1 MTPIKY
7 IGHRETYR
15 EGCYG
20 SGLVFLSGQTI
31 NVDDDAL
38 AKKLLKHKDVYTL
51 GEAEAAE
58 EVEKVAATVPETDKG
73 ADPAQDMRD
82 SIMAMN
88 KDALETFAK
97 SHFSVD
103 LDKRQKVGDL
113 RMKVIGL
120 FDQFGVE

>member
-1 MTPIKY
+1 MTPITY
-7 IGHRETYR
+7 IGHRPTYR

-20 SGLVFLSGQTI
+20 SGLVFSQGQTI

-58 EVEKVAATVPETDKG
+58 EVEKVAATVPETDKD